1 MNKQTW
7 QTMFGHEPNKE
18 MKTLV
23 LEEVASTGA
32 DIREVIAKYVLPT
45 MAVIGPDGRFDD
57 MPTGKRMT
65 PEEWHKSNPL
75 GEYGK
80 LIIVKL

>member
-7 QTMFGHEPNKE
+7 QSMFGHEPNKA

>member
-1 MNKQTW
+1 MTTSKETW
-7 QTMFGHEPNKE
+7 IELFGHEPNKE

-45 MAVIGPDGRFDD
+45 MAVIGPDGRFDYQN
-57 MPTGKRMT
+57 KRIT
-65 PEEWHKSNPL
+65 VDEYRAIAPL
-75 GEYGK
+75 GPYAK
-80 LIIVKL
+80 LVIVKL

>member
-1 MNKQTW
+1 MKNELWTKL
-7 QTMFGHEPNKE
+7 FGYPVNRE
-18 MKTLV
+18 MKEKT
-23 LEEVASTGA
+23 LEEMKETG
-32 DIREVIAKYVLPT
+32 DPIEKVIARYTLPT
-45 MAVIGPDGRFDD
+45 MAILGPDGRFDD